1 MKMRAYTIAFLASV
15 AASGFL
21 PLGGQQ
27 MESSAAASGILPLGG
42 QQMESSA
49 AASGFLPLGGQQM
62 ESSAAA
68 SGILPLGGQQMES
81 SAAASGFL
89 PLGGQQME
97 SSAAASGILPLGGQ
111 PIKSTVNAEPFD
123 VVINELMV
131 RPAPVRYLPD
141 AEYIELFN
149 RSAKSL
155 NLKGWTVHVGNR
167 YRSLPDIT
175 ILPGGF
181 LLLTHEKN
189 EELLEKY
196 GDVVAIP
203 GFPVLAMGGQT
214 VVLRNETG
222 MVISAVNYSDTWY
235 GSSFKSAGGWSLE
248 QKDPFNPCGGAANWT
263 ASQSISGGTP
273 GRPNSVLKS
282 NPDTVPPALLRATV
296 STSGSIRLH
305 FSEPMHPSSGWS
317 PYSYN
322 IEGAGRPLAVIPS
335 APLFMETDLFFNHDF
350 GPGKDYYV
358 EISAELY
365 DCAGN
370 FTGDGN
376 RTARFMVAEAPGPG
390 DIIINEVLF
399 NPLPGG
405 ARFIE
410 LYNRSARTFD
420 LRHILITD
428 IVNGKPGT
436 ARVAAP
442 GGYLLFAGEFAV
454 LTTDPENVKMHY
466 LAAGPDKFIMV
477 ERLPPMNNAG
487 GRLAI
492 TDLNFNIID
501 EMAYSAS
508 MHSPALADDK
518 GVSLERISC
527 SRPSSDPTNWLSAS
541 RSSGYAT
548 PGYRNSQFSDNQK
561 RNPGRLSVDPDIF
574 SPDNSGYNDVV
585 NIHYELDKP
594 GYTANITIFDSRGRR
609 IRRLANNH
617 ILGSSGTYSWDGR
630 NDANMLSK
638 LGIYLIY
645 MELFHPDGDTGSHRQ
660 TVVLAGRFRE

>member
-1 MKMRAYTIAFLASV
+1 MKICAHTIAFVASLAALSI
-15 AASGFL
+15 L
-21 PLGGQQ
+21 PLAGQQ
-27 MESSAAASGILPLGG
+27 MG
-42 QQMESSA
+42 
-49 AASGFLPLGGQQM
+49 
-62 ESSAAA
+62 
-68 SGILPLGGQQMES
+68 
-81 SAAASGFL
+81 
-89 PLGGQQME
+89 
-97 SSAAASGILPLGGQ
+97 
-111 PIKSTVNAEPFD
+111 STARAEPFD

-155 NLKGWTVHVGNR
+155 NLGGWTVHVGDR
-167 YRSLPDIT
+167 HRSLPNKT

-203 GFPVLAMGGQT
+203 GFPVLPMGGQT

-222 MVISAVNYSDTWY
+222 MVISAVNYSDAWY

-248 QKDPFNPCGGAANWT
+248 QADPFNPCGGAVNWT

-273 GRPNSVLKS
+273 GKPNSVLKS
-282 NPDTVPPALLRATV
+282 NPDTVPPVLLRATV
-296 STSGSIRLH
+296 SNTGSIRLH

-322 IEGAGRPLAVIPS
+322 IEGTGRPLSVIPS

-350 GPGKDYYV
+350 GPGKDYFV
-358 EISAELY
+358 EISGDLY

-370 FTGDGN
+370 FTFDSE
-376 RTARFMVAEAPGPG
+376 RTARFMVPEAPEHN

-399 NPLPGG
+399 NPWPGG

-410 LYNRSARTFD
+410 LYNRSVSTFD
-420 LRHILITD
+420 LGHILITD
-428 IVNGKPGT
+428 IINGVPGSPQ
-436 ARVAAP
+436 VAAP
-442 GGYLLFAGEFAV
+442 GGYLLFPGEFAV
-454 LTTDPENVKMHY
+454 LTTDPVNVKMHY
-466 LAAGPDKFIMV
+466 HTAGPDKFIRM
-477 ERLPPMNNAG
+477 ERMPPMNNVG

-492 TDLNFNIID
+492 TGLNFNIID
-501 EMAYSAS
+501 EMAYSVS

-518 GVSLERISC
+518 GVALERICYGRHSA
-527 SRPSSDPTNWLSAS
+527 DPTNWLSAS
-541 RSSGYAT
+541 KSSGYAT
-548 PGYRNSQFSDNQK
+548 PGYKNSQFSDTQK
-561 RNPGRLSVDPDIF
+561 RSPGRLSVDPAVF

-585 NIHYELDKP
+585 HIHYELDKP

-609 IRRLANNH
+609 IKRLANNH

-630 NDANMLSK
+630 NDANYLSK
-638 LGIYLIY
+638 MGIYLIY

-660 TVVLAGRFRE
+660 TVVLAGRFRD